1 MRYYGHMPAIRIPLM
16 RSTFFDETNTKKK
29 LADFI
34 VGAARLSMGDECKKF
49 EAAFAAY
56 QERKHAVLVSNGSTA
71 NLGLIQALLNLGR
84 LKKGDRVGVSAL
96 TWATNVMPLMQLGLV
111 PVAIDCDL
119 THLNITAAELAKQI
133 KNLKAMF
140 ITNVLGMCGDIDAIK
155 ALCDKNKV
163 ILIEDNCESL
173 GTRYKGTLLGNYG
186 VASTFSFFVG
196 HHLSTIEGGMICT
209 DDEELANMLIMVRA
223 HGWDRNLPPAAQQ
236 KLRKTSGTDDFYAKY
251 LFHYPAYNIRAT
263 EITGFLG
270 TTQLPL
276 LDETIVKRK
285 KNFDAFHTAVKK
297 KSDLYHSLSVDHIEH
312 LSSFAMPVI
321 AKSHE
326 ILTVTLKRFD
336 AAGVETRP
344 VIAGDIT
351 EHPFWKNALPKA
363 DCPVAR
369 TVHGQGFYFPNNP
382 DLTDE
387 EVKTLCSLL

>member
-1 MRYYGHMPAIRIPLM
+1 MPAIRIPLM
-16 RSTFFDETNTKKK
+16 RSTFFDEATTKKK

-34 VGAARLSMGDECKKF
+34 LSAARLSMGDECKKF
-49 EAAFAAY
+49 ETAFAVY

-84 LKKGDRVGVSAL
+84 LKKGDKVGISAL

-111 PVAIDCDL
+111 PVAVDCDL
-119 THLNITAAELAKQI
+119 VHLNVTSKEFAKHV

-155 ALCDKNKV
+155 ALCDKHQV

-173 GTRYKGTLLGNYG
+173 GTRYKGKLLGNYG

-236 KLRKTSGTDDFYAKY
+236 KLRTGSGVDDFYAKY

-276 LDETIVKRK
+276 LDGTIAKRR
-285 KNFDAFHTAVKK
+285 KNFEAFHAAVQK

-321 AKSHE
+321 ATSHE
-326 ILTVTLKRFD
+326 ILRKTLERFEN
-336 AAGVETRP
+336 AGVETRP

-363 DCPVAR
+363 DCPTAR
-369 TVHGQGFYFPNNP
+369 IVHSQGFYFPNNP
-382 DLTDE
+382 DLTEE
-387 EVKTLCSLL
+387 EVRLLCELVTG

>member
-1 MRYYGHMPAIRIPLM
+1 MPAIRIPLM
-16 RSTFFDETNTKKK
+16 RSTFFDEATTKKK

-34 VGAARLSMGDECKKF
+34 LGATRLSMGDECKKF
-49 EAAFAAY
+49 EADFAAY

-84 LKKGDRVGVSAL
+84 LKKGDKVGVSAL

-119 THLNITAAELAKQI
+119 THLNITAAELTKRI
-133 KNLKAMF
+133 KSLKAMF
-140 ITNVLGMCGDIDAIK
+140 ITNVLGMCGDIDVIK
-155 ALCDKNKV
+155 ALCDKHEI

-173 GTRYKGTLLGNYG
+173 GTRYKGKLLGNYG

-223 HGWDRNLPPAAQQ
+223 HGWDRNLPATAQQ
-236 KLRKTSGTDDFYAKY
+236 KLRKESGVDDFYAKY

-276 LDETIVKRK
+276 LDDTIAKRR
-285 KNFDAFHTAVKK
+285 KNFEAFHKAVAKK
-297 KSDLYHSLSVDHIEH
+297 PELYHSLSVDHIEH

-321 AKSHE
+321 TKSHD
-326 ILTVTLKRFD
+326 ILRKTLKRFD
-336 AAGVETRP
+336 DAGVETRP

-363 DCPVAR
+363 DCPTAR
-369 TVHGQGFYFPNNP
+369 IVHSQGFYFPNNP
-382 DLTDE
+382 DLTEE
-387 EVKTLCSLL
+387 EVELLCELVTG